1 VSDSSSENWQAI
13 IYLVSELKRCDENGI
28 ITASLAMA
36 YICIDALANLARP
49 LNKQRVTRSDFKEWV
64 DTYLKTHPEQP
75 YHYRGKDVY
84 AARCALLH
92 TYGSEV
98 ELHEEDPDTI
108 IFGYHNG
115 GKHQYNPDINRGL
128 AIIGTKSFIND
139 VIIAAESFLENCRN
153 DASLRHRVESRLNKF
168 LKAFPYPN
176 EKKI

>member
-1 VSDSSSENWQAI
+1 MSDDSSEYMQAI

-49 LNKQRVTRSDFKEWV
+49 LNKPKVTRADFKEWV
-64 DTYLKTHPEQP
+64 DTYLKAQPEQP

-115 GKHQYNPDINRGL
+115 GKHQYNSDVNRGL
-128 AIIGTKSFIND
+128 AIIGTRSFIND
-139 VIIAAESFLENCRN
+139 VIIAVESFLENCQS
-153 DASLRHRVESRLNKF
+153 DASLRHRVKLRLNKF
-168 LKAFPYPN
+168 LKTFPYPN
-176 EKKI
+176 EK